1 MLAQRIARAMQPGRT
16 HYYLATMIP
25 HDAEDDARI
34 ARHRA
39 ERAGWGFETVECG
52 THILA
57 ALEKT
62 DPAGVFL
69 LDSVTALVL
78 CDLLAQRFGTDY
90 FIKEAGR

>member
-1 MLAQRIARAMQPGRT
+1 MLAQRIARAMCPGAPR
-16 HYYLATMIP
+16 YYLATMIP

-39 ERAGWGFETVECG
+39 ERAGWGCETVECG
-52 THILA
+52 VNILA

-69 LDSVTALVL
+69 LDSVTALL
-78 CDLLAQRFGTDY
+78 SNEMFRADGTMD
-90 FIKEAGR
+90 